1 MQKQIIESCNR
12 AGLPVITATQML
24 ESMIANPSP
33 TRAEASDVANAIIDG
48 TDAIML
54 SGESAIGAFPIRA
67 VEMMARIASE
77 VEDAIEF
84 KSYPAGDATDSH
96 ALSEA
101 ATAIARVIDLHG
113 IAVLTTSGYT
123 ARLMAAER
131 PKTPVFALT
140 TDAGVYHSLN
150 LFWGLKPL
158 LIEGIPK
165 TFAALV
171 QQAEAALRKLR
182 LVSAGNKIL
191 VVGGMPAG
199 QARGSNFI
207 KIHAVE

>member
-1 MQKQIIESCNR
+1 MREEIKKIR
-12 AGLPVITATQML
+12 DLM
-24 ESMIANPSP
+24 
-33 TRAEASDVANAIIDG
+33 
-48 TDAIML
+48 
-54 SGESAIGAFPIRA
+54 ESADY
-67 VEMMARIASE
+67 V
-77 VEDAIEF
+77 
-84 KSYPAGDATDSH
+84 TDP
-96 ALSEA
+96 
-101 ATAIARVIDLHG
+101 AIA
-113 IAVLTTSGYT
+113 TSVHLAMT
-123 ARLMAAER
+123 LR
-131 PKTPVFALT
+131 
-140 TDAGVYHSLN
+140 
-150 LFWGLKPL
+150 KPL